1 MTKSRKNK
9 MYWLEGVTEKEVVTA
24 LNDTRWNGLR
34 RRPVRRVMVVGFS
47 LLAALLMVT
56 SIDFGVDVGLMS
68 SVSFLVMSILLF
80 VGYFALRTSVRQ
92 LADAP
97 DELLDERQIL
107 IRNEVYLHAYR
118 LTAILLV
125 AAMIVALVGVSRWEN
140 LWFAASMVMA
150 ALPSMVLA
158 WRLPNED

>member
-1 MTKSRKNK
+1 MAKTSKNK

-34 RRPVRRVMVVGFS
+34 RRPVRRLMVVSFS

-56 SIDFGVDVGLMS
+56 SIDFGSDGELIS
-68 SVSFLVMSILLF
+68 GVSFLVLAVALF

-97 DELLDERQIL
+97 DDLLDERQIS
-107 IRNEVYLHAYR
+107 IRNEMYLHAYR
-118 LTAILLV
+118 LTAVLLI

-140 LWFAASMVMA
+140 LWFATAMVMA